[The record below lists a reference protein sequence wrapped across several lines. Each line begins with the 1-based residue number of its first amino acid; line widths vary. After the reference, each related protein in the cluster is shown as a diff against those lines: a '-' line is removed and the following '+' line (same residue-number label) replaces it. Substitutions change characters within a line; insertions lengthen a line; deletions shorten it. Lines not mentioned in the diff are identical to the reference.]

1 VKSIERLI
9 RHRAA
14 TIASVAGTQLKGRA
28 ARIWPL
34 TDLKMT
40 ATSRY
45 LEAPR
50 RLRAFVRAHETSLVV
65 LAALIGIVAGLVV
78 AAMSAAVEGLHVVLF
93 DLEMGDRLSSQ
104 FRIEPLRA
112 LLVPS
117 LGGLLLGVAFLL
129 LARWRPAREVDP
141 IEANALHGGRMSFR
155 GSMIVALQTVWSS
168 GVGASVGLEAGYTQ
182 LASGLAAALG
192 RGFHLRRADQ
202 RIMVGCGAAAAIAG
216 AFGAPLAG
224 AFYAFELVIGGY
236 TPASL
241 TPVGVAAVAGYFVA
255 HGFAPLSLGIGVG
268 PVGNMLGRD
277 LAVAGLLGVLAA
289 LFGIAIMRGVALCET
304 LLSKTGLWPPLRPA
318 LGGLAVGLLALIS
331 PQVMSSGHGALH
343 FAGFVS
349 IPLTVV
355 ASIFAL
361 KAIASVISLGSGF
374 RGGLFFATL
383 FLGALGGHL
392 FAGGI
397 DAIWPSLNLNPNV
410 YAIIGMSALSA
421 SVIGG
426 PLTMSFIALESTGD
440 LWLATAVLVA
450 VMISTQITRELFG
463 YSFATWR
470 LHLRGETIRSAADI
484 GWIRDLTVRSLM
496 RQDLATVDAGIGIE
510 EFREK
515 FPLGSKNQV
524 VAVDG
529 NGRYVGLALVAEA
542 HTPDLEAENGLVDIL
557 HHRDVVLHPVMN
569 IQEAIAVFDAAEAES
584 LAVVETGGEHRP
596 IGILTEAHAMRR
608 YAEESD
614 RRRREAVGEI

>member
-1 VKSIERLI
+1 MV
-9 RHRAA
+9 
-14 TIASVAGTQLKGRA
+14 T
-28 ARIWPL
+28 
-34 TDLKMT
+34 
-40 ATSRY
+40 TSRY

-65 LAALIGIVAGLVV
+65 LAALVGTIGGLVVIAMSVAVAGLH
-78 AAMSAAVEGLHVVLF
+78 ALLF
-93 DLEMGDRLSSQ
+93 NIAIRERLSSQ
-104 FRIEPLRA
+104 PSIEPLRA

-129 LARWRPAREVDP
+129 LLRWRPAREIDP

-155 GSMIVALQTVWSS
+155 GSVIVALQTVWSS

-182 LASGLAAALG
+182 LASGLAASLG

-241 TPVGVAAVAGYFVA
+241 TPVGVAAVAGYFVT
-255 HGFAPLSLGIGVG
+255 HGFAALSLGIGVG
-268 PVGNMLGRD
+268 PVGDVLGRD
-277 LAVAGLLGVLAA
+277 LVIAALLGILSA
-289 LFGIAIMRGVALCET
+289 LFGIAIMRGVALCEV
-304 LLSKTGLWPPLRPA
+304 LLSKTALWPPLRPA
-318 LGGLAVGLLALIS
+318 LGGLGVGLLALLT

-343 FAGFVS
+343 FAGIAS
-349 IPLTVV
+349 MPLAVIAGV
-355 ASIFAL
+355 FAL

-383 FLGALGGHL
+383 LLGVLGGRL
-392 FAGGI
+392 FAAGF
-397 DAIWPSLNLNPNV
+397 DMIWPGPNLDPNV
-410 YAIIGMSALSA
+410 YAIICMSALSA

-426 PLTMSFIALESTGD
+426 PLTMSFIALESTGN
-440 LWLATAVLVA
+440 LWLTTAVLVA
-450 VMISTQITRELFG
+450 VIISTQITRELFG

-470 LHLRGETIRSAADI
+470 LHLRGETIRSAADV
-484 GWIRDLTVRSLM
+484 GWIRDLTVRRLM
-496 RQDLATVDAGIGIE
+496 RPDVATVSASIPIE
-510 EFREK
+510 EFRGK
-515 FPLGSKNQV
+515 FPLGSKTQV
-524 VAVDG
+524 VAVDAA
-529 NGRYVGLALVAEA
+529 GRYVGLALVAEA
-542 HTPDLEAENGLVDIL
+542 HAPDIEVKNGLIDIL

-584 LAVVETGGEHRP
+584 LAVVETDGEHRP

-614 RRRREAVGEI
+614 RRRREAVGDI

>member
-1 VKSIERLI
+1 MV
-9 RHRAA
+9 
-14 TIASVAGTQLKGRA
+14 T
-28 ARIWPL
+28 
-34 TDLKMT
+34 
-40 ATSRY
+40 TSRY

-65 LAALIGIVAGLVV
+65 LAALVGVIGGLVV
-78 AAMSAAVEGLHVVLF
+78 AAMSAAVELMHVLLF
-93 DLEMGDRLSSQ
+93 NVENGERLSSQ
-104 FRIEPLRA
+104 YSVEPLRA

-117 LGGLLLGVAFLL
+117 LGGLLLGFAFLVL
-129 LARWRPAREVDP
+129 QRFRPAREIDP

-155 GSMIVALQTVWSS
+155 GSVIVASQTVWSS

-182 LASGLAAALG
+182 LASGIAASLG
-192 RGFHLRRADQ
+192 RGFHLRRVDQ

-255 HGFAPLSLGIGVG
+255 HGFTVLSLGVGVG
-268 PVGNMLGRD
+268 PVGDVLGRD
-277 LAVAGLLGVLAA
+277 LVVAALLGILAA
-289 LFGIAIMRGVALCET
+289 LFGIAIMRGVALCEA
-304 LLSKTGLWPPLRPA
+304 LLAKTRLWPPLRPA
-318 LGGLAVGLLALIS
+318 LGGLAVGLLALIT

-349 IPLTVV
+349 IPLSVLAT
-355 ASIFAL
+355 IFLL
-361 KAIASVISLGSGF
+361 KALASVLSLGSGF

-383 FLGALGGHL
+383 FMGAIGGHL
-392 FAGGI
+392 FAGGF
-397 DAIWPSLNLNPNV
+397 DAIWPELNLNPNV

-426 PLTMSFIALESTGD
+426 PLTMSFIALESTGN
-440 LWLATAVLVA
+440 LWLTTAVLVA
-450 VMISTQITRELFG
+450 VIISTQITRELFG

-496 RQDLATVDAGIGIE
+496 RQDVATVNASIGLE
-510 EFREK
+510 QFREK

-524 VAVDG
+524 IAVDG
-529 NGRYVGLALVAEA
+529 SGRYVGLALVADAHAPDVEA
-542 HTPDLEAENGLVDIL
+542 PNGLIGLL
-557 HHRDVVLHPVMN
+557 HYRDVVLHPGMN

-584 LAVVETGGEHRP
+584 LAVVDTDGAHRP
-596 IGILTEAHAMRR
+596 IGVLTEAHAMRR
-608 YAEESD
+608 YAEESEQ
-614 RRRREAVGEI
+614 RRREAVGDI